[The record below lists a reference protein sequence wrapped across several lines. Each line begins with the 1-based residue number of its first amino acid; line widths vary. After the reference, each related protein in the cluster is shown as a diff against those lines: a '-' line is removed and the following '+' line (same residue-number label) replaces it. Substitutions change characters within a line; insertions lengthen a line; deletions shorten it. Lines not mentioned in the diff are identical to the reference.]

1 MKKIVLSLIFLFVL
15 NACSVPVTGDPVNR
29 TPETDLQIPISE
41 TLTADAA
48 DTAVVI
54 VPTATLT
61 SQPSI
66 QAPQPEFG
74 ATHTPPPTVTPPQF
88 IDPHVI
94 TIKAAN
100 VYSGPGMN
108 FELYYS
114 LGEGISV
121 PVQGRSEDGQWWAVP
136 GPGDGP
142 GPLGWIHTADVQFY
156 GDLNLVVIL
165 PPPNT
170 APPEFPVHLDPGSP
184 PSNACV
190 VFPRGVAMPLIRLGP
205 GEQFGGV
212 AYLGNWVE
220 VLGTE
225 MGWYMVDLGPG
236 TTGWVYGEEVRLE
249 GECDSIVILPPDS
262 GQPVPPNPGD
272 WPVHSDPGSPPANTC
287 VVYPRG
293 AGMPLI
299 RLGPGEQFNGVAYLG
314 NWAEVLKTEMNWYM
328 ILLGPGDTGWVN
340 GQEVRLEG
348 PCP

>member
-1 MKKIVLSLIFLFVL
+1 LLLRYNGWEKGRKDKHEKDRIELNIPICPECVLGSRHRRSRKSHSLKFR
-15 NACSVPVTGDPVNR
+15 S
-29 TPETDLQIPISE
+29 DLQIPIAE
-41 TLTADAA
+41 
-48 DTAVVI
+48 
-54 VPTATLT
+54 TATLT
-61 SQPSI
+61 SQPPT
-66 QAPQPEFG
+66 PQPEGG

-94 TIKAAN
+94 TIQVAN

-114 LGEGISV
+114 LGEGFSV

-142 GPLGWIHTADVQFY
+142 GPLGWIHTGDVQFY
-156 GDLNLVVIL
+156 GDLNQVVIL

-170 APPEFPVHLDPGSP
+170 SPPGFPVHLDPGSP
-184 PSNACV
+184 PSNTCV

-212 AYLGNWVE
+212 AYLGNWAE

-236 TTGWVYGEEVRLE
+236 TTGWVYDEEVRLE
-249 GECDSIVILPPDS
+249 GECDSIVTLPPDS
-262 GQPVPPNPGD
+262 GQPVPGQPGQLPPNPGD
-272 WPVHSDPGSPPANTC
+272 WPVHADPGSPPTGAC

-293 AGMPLI
+293 VGMPLI
-299 RLGPGEQFNGVAYLG
+299 RLGPGEQFNGSGLFGELG
-314 NWAEVLKTEMNWYM
+314 
-328 ILLGPGDTGWVN
+328 
-340 GQEVRLEG
+340 
-348 PCP
+348 